1 MIKNIREKTSEFSVP
16 IVIYAKTEIKCVMVS
31 TDTIINAF
39 KGIDSLSLAQIR
51 VIQEL
56 AEKYPHDLKVP
67 YISLCSHIPSS
78 LVLACLFSLEEMGV
92 VVPVEKEANCGRGVS
107 WKLVDK
113 NYKLISETSLGTSP
127 EQCAE
132 QDWAFNYSEERVKDA
147 VYIMSAPASGYLEGS
162 EKKILS
168 EMSHDYIHYTI
179 ENLSVMTGI
188 SAQLIRRDIEHL
200 EDIGVLDRW
209 YKEDGSICW
218 TYSNEL
224 RETFEEMKY
233 YDEDDEEG
241 PLDRVDNNPIYY
253 IVRES
258 RGGVPTQ
265 RQTQSVKEFAD
276 SPRNKYAEKQ
286 LLDKGDAMLKDSM
299 KSVFKQRGRMTTSSR
314 VGEKIEAVI
323 GERINLGNY
332 SKAQWKV
339 IEKATGSDREIAAL
353 ALLILQFET
362 YFTEP
367 LNPVSGANYAIYENT
382 PDKPQAEKLSQLGA
396 KVVDAFNSLMAKG
409 VANSVVSEGD
419 AHDSRVGYLLSERFV
434 GDFYGGQSEL
444 IKPGVVSRC
453 LNIYKPDDIK
463 KKDLFFSGRA
473 EEKLKLLE
481 KAILPENFGKIMD
494 RQLARGRQKALLYL
508 FYGEPGT
515 GKTEECKQ
523 LAKQS
528 GRILLVAD
536 AAKLQGAWVGESEKA
551 YRAIFRNMR
560 YVAALSGK
568 APILL
573 FNEADSIIGKRNPDA
588 QRSIDKMENT
598 LLSILLQEL
607 EGMEGVFIA
616 TTNLV
621 DGIDPAFINRF
632 IDKIEFPVPN
642 DAIREKI
649 WEAQIPQLGRKEIRQ
664 LSAYGLSGRSIEH
677 IAQRCD
683 TYEVLTGDIPS
694 IKKIVEYCEEENN
707 VQPRYNKPTRKIG
720 FTAALCDDIKS

>member
-1 MIKNIREKTSEFSVP
+1 
-16 IVIYAKTEIKCVMVS
+16 MVS
-31 TDTIINAF
+31 TDTIITAF
-39 KGIDSLSLAQIR
+39 KGRYSLSLAQVR

-56 AEKYPHDLKVP
+56 AEKHPHDLTVP

-78 LVLACLFSLEEMGV
+78 LVLACLFSLGEMGM
-92 VVPVEKEANCGRGVS
+92 VVPVEKEINCGRGAS
-107 WKLVDK
+107 WKLDDK
-113 NYKLISETSLGTSP
+113 NYKLISETKVGASI
-127 EQCAE
+127 E
-132 QDWAFNYSEERVKDA
+132 QDAERDWAINYSEDRVKDA
-147 VYIMSAPASGYLEGS
+147 VYIMSAPDSGYLKES

-188 SAQLIRRDIEHL
+188 SEQLIRRDIEHL
-200 EDIGVLDRW
+200 EDMGVLEKW
-209 YKEDGSICW
+209 YNEDDNIGW

-233 YDEDDEEG
+233 YDEDDEED
-241 PLDRVDNNPIYY
+241 PIDREDNNPLYFIE
-253 IVRES
+253 RES
-258 RGGVPTQ
+258 PEGVSSQ
-265 RQTQSVKEFAD
+265 RQTQSVREYADFQRTRYDVKE
-276 SPRNKYAEKQ
+276 EC
-286 LLDKGDAMLKDSM
+286 DKGDAMLKDSM
-299 KSVFKQRGRMTTSSR
+299 KSVLKQHGLMKTSSR
-314 VGEKIEAVI
+314 VGDKIEAII

-339 IEKATGSDREIAAL
+339 IEKVTGSDREIAAL
-353 ALLILQFET
+353 ALLMLQFEA

-382 PDKPQAEKLSQLGA
+382 PDKPQAEKLSQMGA

-409 VANSVVSEGD
+409 IANSVVSEGD

-434 GDFYGGQSEL
+434 GDFYGGQSDL

-453 LNIYKPDDIK
+453 LNIYKPDDLQK
-463 KKDLFFSGRA
+463 KELFFSGRA
-473 EEKLKLLE
+473 EEKLELLK
-481 KAILPENFGKIMD
+481 KAILPENYGKIMD

-508 FYGEPGT
+508 FDGEPGT

-649 WEAQIPQLGRKEIRQ
+649 WEAQIPQLSRKEIRQ

-707 VQPRYNKPTRKIG
+707 VQPRYNKPSRKIG
-720 FTAALCDDIKS
+720 FTAALCDDIKG